1 MEEEPNTAWL
11 AELLD
16 HIQLSNL
23 FVDRITAESFTCS
36 IVLTL

>member
-16 HIQLSNL
+16 YIQLSNL
-23 FVDRITAESFTCS
+23 FVDRITAESHS
-36 IVLTL
+36 RALLTL